1 MEYRTSQRKQERCL
15 PVLFAVKGL
24 TSFAKD
30 CIELGSNLT
39 EVQNVV
45 DVVFPTMNKKVNEF
59 AQNAASTFGLSE
71 TMAKKFTGTF
81 GAMANALDFLKKNRT
96 R

>member
-1 MEYRTSQRKQERCL
+1 M
-15 PVLFAVKGL
+15 PVAFAVKGL

-71 TMAKKFTGTF
+71 TMAKKLPEHSERWQ
-81 GAMANALDFLKKNRT
+81 MLLDFLKKNRT